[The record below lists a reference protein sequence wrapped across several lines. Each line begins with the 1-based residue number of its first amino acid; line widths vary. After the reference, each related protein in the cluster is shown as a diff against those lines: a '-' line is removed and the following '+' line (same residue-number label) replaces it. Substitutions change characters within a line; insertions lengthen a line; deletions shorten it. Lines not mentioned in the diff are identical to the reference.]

1 VGTKASI
8 TRGVR
13 TRVTE
18 IPSSVPEQDHR
29 PSTVPPTPRR
39 TGSSRKGKECEDTG
53 EDAFIPCAR
62 SGQVTPT
69 PDEDTT
75 EPADDLPPGNEDYTP
90 APQETK
96 ASPKIGRLHSA
107 PSRKATYRSAPR
119 ARSNTLSM
127 VSGSRATKRSK
138 NHPMASRVLAL
149 WKQDAAYF
157 SGIVCERV
165 GQSDRFRIRFDDGD
179 EDVVDLKNLRRLEFQ
194 IGDRITIIESQEKAT
209 IADVDKQ
216 QQGIVMVQLIDDPLA
231 QMEVEVFGIKV
242 QSRAIKSQ
250 WGSRMVNTDEI
261 VTLIPRTKSET
272 PSSLRN
278 SSTGLNKKVLNKVGI
293 VVTLSVGCDWE
304 KQKETIMRYIKTNGG
319 TVLDDWSDVFS
330 LAGEYSTN
338 KKRWV
343 ITSDNI
349 GTDNK
354 HDIQQVFLV
363 SDAPNTKPRFLTAL
377 ALGVPCLKVEWLKA
391 LSSGVSS
398 QHDSIRLNAY

>member
-1 VGTKASI
+1 
-8 TRGVR
+8 
-13 TRVTE
+13 
-18 IPSSVPEQDHR
+18 
-29 PSTVPPTPRR
+29 
-39 TGSSRKGKECEDTG
+39 
-53 EDAFIPCAR
+53 
-62 SGQVTPT
+62 
-69 PDEDTT
+69 
-75 EPADDLPPGNEDYTP
+75 
-90 APQETK
+90 
-96 ASPKIGRLHSA
+96 
-107 PSRKATYRSAPR
+107 
-119 ARSNTLSM
+119 
-127 VSGSRATKRSK
+127 
-138 NHPMASRVLAL
+138 MASRVLAL